1 MSMIM
6 NAAKSIVQEM
16 RCYYQGNC
24 RYEQP
29 CLIVHEKQFQYQEGK
44 SQAKQAKGTEAMVV
58 AFVAMVKG
66 PGAYAKG
73 QKDHTCL
80 KSKVVDDIYAK

>member
-1 MSMIM
+1 MIM
-6 NAAKSIVQEM
+6 NAAKPVVQEM
-16 RCYYQGNC
+16 CCYDQRN
-24 RYEQP
+24 RRNEQP
-29 CLIVHEKQFQYQEGK
+29 GFIVHEKQFQNQEGK
-44 SQAKQAKGTEAMVV
+44 AQAKQAKGTEAMVV

-66 PGAYAKG
+66 PGAYAEG